1 MRYRNTKTGAVIET
15 YGRISG
21 NDWQAEEPAPSADT
35 AREKKP
41 AARTGTRKKT
51 VNGK

>member
-1 MRYRNTKTGAVIET
+1 MRYRNTKTVAVIET

-21 NDWQAEEPAPSADT
+21 NDWQAEEPAFSADT

-41 AARTGTRKKT
+41 VAKTGTRKKT
-51 VNGK
+51 ANGK

>member
-1 MRYRNTKTGAVIET
+1 MRYRNTKTGAVIDT

-21 NDWQAEEPAPSADT
+21 KDWQAEEPAFSADT

-41 AARTGTRKKT
+41 VAKTGTRKKT